1 MYTYYFEKLDVW
13 KKSIAF
19 CTLIYKLTKSFPENE
34 KFGMISQLRRA
45 SVSVPTNI
53 AEGLSRDWFKD
64 QARFSTIAYGSLM
77 EVLNLLIIAN
87 RVELIEEEMYLE
99 LRKDVDEISNKLNS
113 LKKTQLSKVK

>member
-53 AEGLSRDWFKD
+53 AEGLSRDSFKD